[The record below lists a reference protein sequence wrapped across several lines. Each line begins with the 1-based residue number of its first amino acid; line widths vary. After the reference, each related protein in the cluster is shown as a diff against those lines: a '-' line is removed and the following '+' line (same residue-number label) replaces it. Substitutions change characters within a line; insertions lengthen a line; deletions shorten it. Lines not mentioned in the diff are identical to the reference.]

1 MNKIT
6 RFKDIPRFIS
16 HGSYACDYPMD
27 RLVKW
32 VEEAQ
37 EEEHLEL
44 CPEFQRGHVWTKE
57 QQMAYIE
64 FLLRGG
70 KTGRDLYFNNPSQHH
85 TVPEGAY
92 NAFVCVDG
100 LQRITAMRRFI
111 HNEIPAF
118 ESFFSEYTD
127 NMRIIKDTIR
137 IHINDLQTEKE
148 VIMWYLEMNSG
159 GTPHSREE
167 LERVKALLNSL

>member
-1 MNKIT
+1 
-6 RFKDIPRFIS
+6 
-16 HGSYACDYPMD
+16 MD

-118 ESFFSEYTD
+118 GSFFSEYTD

-137 IHINDLQTEKE
+137 IHVKPPTTGVAGIPKPSPEKKYSKE
-148 VIMWYLEMNSG
+148 TAPPLGRGLSYL
-159 GTPHSREE
+159 P
-167 LERVKALLNSL
+167 